1 MGQRTTPSGDGI
13 TAGSLAMAG
22 AWCAFARGLGV
33 IDTHRNGM
41 PQSTT
46 VAPPFAS
53 GRLRRQPPRMI
64 VARHPVPIAEVST
77 AIAAASCL
85 RLDPWFAEAPQRQP
99 FHWTSQGPGS
109 CGVSLPASTNISLV
123 DRIVSPLMDL
133 AKSVIAEVESCW
145 HGLQT
150 SICSLLPSCKL
161 DW

>member
-1 MGQRTTPSGDGI
+1 MGQRTTPRGHGI

-64 VARHPVPIAEVST
+64 VAHHPVPIEEVST

-85 RLDPWFAEAPQRQP
+85 RLDPWFADPPLRQP
-99 FHWTSQGPGS
+99 FHWTSQGLAS
-109 CGVSLPASTNISLV
+109 CGVSLPASTDISLV
-123 DRIVSPLMDL
+123 DRIVSRLMDL
-133 AKSVIAEVESCW
+133 AKSLNVGVESCW

-150 SICSLLPSCKL
+150 KICSLLQSCR
-161 DW
+161 